1 MMPTP
6 PLAYHDPGFLD
17 SDEGRPVRILS
28 EYLAPLRAFN
38 AAGVTATVVFFGS
51 ARVRAGGPRGRYVG
65 EAMELA
71 RLVTEWSRSLA
82 GERLIVCSGG
92 GPGIMEAANRGAALA
107 GGRSVGLNIGL
118 PQEQRPN
125 PYITPELG
133 FEFHYFF
140 MRKLWFA
147 HLARAL
153 VAFPGGFGTFDELFE
168 ILTLAQT
175 HKLERSIPVFLYGSA
190 FWKEVVNFEALVRHG
205 TIAAEDLELFEFVDE
220 PRSAFELIKS
230 RAQLAPQPKPP
241 LWFAKSRRH
250 RHACGP
256 LRDRQRRIDL
266 GVPAEQASL
275 QVRGRGHSGTQRQLA
290 GCEAAAATAAD
301 EHRGVVRRNLRQAPW
316 QLAQRDVDGTFEVS
330 GAEFMHLAHVD
341 QARRRRACVA
351 QQLVQGAGRDPA
363 HSAGYGGGGLRGRVA
378 GLGDRGRGAADR
390 AVGAAR
396 DAKFLEAHLERVV
409 GQQPSGE
416 RIAHAGN
423 QLDRFGRLQSAQHTG
438 QHAQNARLCAVGY
451 HALGCLRE
459 HAPVARPP
467 AGHVSHDLAFEAVN
481 RGGHQRQA
489 ENDAGVVDEI
499 AGGQA

>member
-6 PLAYHDPGFLD
+6 PLAYHDPSFLD

-51 ARVRAGGPRGRYVG
+51 ARVRAGGPLGRYVG

-82 GERLIVCSGG
+82 GERLVVCSGG

-168 ILTLAQT
+168 FLTLAQT
-175 HKLERSIPVFLYGSA
+175 RKLERSIPVFLYGSA

-205 TIAAEDLELFEFVDE
+205 TIAAEDLQLFEFVDE

-241 LWFAKSRRH
+241 LWFAKSRR
-250 RHACGP
+250 
-256 LRDRQRRIDL
+256 RR
-266 GVPAEQASL
+266 
-275 QVRGRGHSGTQRQLA
+275 
-290 GCEAAAATAAD
+290 
-301 EHRGVVRRNLRQAPW
+301 
-316 QLAQRDVDGTFEVS
+316 
-330 GAEFMHLAHVD
+330 
-341 QARRRRACVA
+341 
-351 QQLVQGAGRDPA
+351 
-363 HSAGYGGGGLRGRVA
+363 
-378 GLGDRGRGAADR
+378 
-390 AVGAAR
+390 
-396 DAKFLEAHLERVV
+396 
-409 GQQPSGE
+409 
-416 RIAHAGN
+416 
-423 QLDRFGRLQSAQHTG
+423 
-438 QHAQNARLCAVGY
+438 
-451 HALGCLRE
+451 
-459 HAPVARPP
+459 
-467 AGHVSHDLAFEAVN
+467 
-481 RGGHQRQA
+481 
-489 ENDAGVVDEI
+489 
-499 AGGQA
+499 